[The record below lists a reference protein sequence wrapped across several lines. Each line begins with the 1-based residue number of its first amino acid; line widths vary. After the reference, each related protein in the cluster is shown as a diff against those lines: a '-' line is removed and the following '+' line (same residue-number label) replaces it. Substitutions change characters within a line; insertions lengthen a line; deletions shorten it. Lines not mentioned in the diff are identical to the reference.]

1 MIGHIDCNSFFV
13 SCERVFRPDLEGKP
27 VVVLTNNDGCISSL
41 SPEAKKLGLKRGT
54 PFFKFKQIAEANG
67 VVCFSCNHR
76 LYGDMSSR
84 VMSTLRSLSDDVEI
98 YSIDDA
104 FIRLD
109 ECHNDDL
116 GEFGH
121 YIVHKIRRDVGIPT
135 SMGIAP
141 TKTLGKLASHFA
153 KRYPAYRGVA
163 VIDSVEK
170 SRKAMS
176 LVQVEDIWGI
186 GRRLAER
193 LHQIGIDTALA
204 LADMTEERAKELFN
218 VTAQRTWRELNGQPC
233 IPYEAHHPDQ
243 KTMTS
248 SRSFATDISDFGK
261 LTEAIS
267 EFAGTIA
274 RKLRRDNMYALE
286 ISVFLTTNRFHPD
299 EPQIFDSAQASFPE
313 GTNDTIMITKA
324 AVEAMSKIFRR
335 GYKFKKAGLTAT
347 RIVNQDGLQHELFT
361 DPEVRDRRRRLMS
374 TIDAVN
380 AACLKKDIVRLASTG
395 NGISTLVRHDLGSP
409 LYTTRL
415 SDIITVH
422 V

>member
-41 SPEAKKLGLKRGT
+41 SPEAKSLGLKRGT
-54 PFFKFKQIAEANG
+54 PFFKFKQIAETKG

-84 VMSTLRSLSDDVEI
+84 VMSTLRSISDDVEI

-104 FIRLD
+104 FIKLD
-109 ECHNDDL
+109 ECHSDDL
-116 GEFGH
+116 GEFGR
-121 YIVHKIRRDVGIPT
+121 YIVRKIRREVGIPT

-170 SRKAMS
+170 ARKAMS
-176 LVQVEDIWGI
+176 LVNVEDVWGI

-193 LHQIGIDTALA
+193 LHRIGINTALE
-204 LADMTEERAKELFN
+204 LADISEDMAKELFN
-218 VTAQRTWRELNGQPC
+218 ATAQRTWRELNGQPC
-233 IPYEAHHPDQ
+233 IPHEISHPDQ

-248 SRSFATDISDFGK
+248 SRSFATDISDPK
-261 LTEAIS
+261 ILAEAIS
-267 EFAGTIA
+267 EFASTIA

-286 ISVFLTTNRFHPD
+286 ISVFLATNRFRTD
-299 EPQIFDSAQASFPE
+299 SPQMFDSAQATFPE
-313 GTNDTIMITKA
+313 GTNDTIAITKA
-324 AVEAMSKIFRR
+324 AVEALSKIFRR
-335 GYKFKKAGLTAT
+335 GYGFKRAGLTAT
-347 RIVNQDGLQHELFT
+347 RIVTRDGLQPELFT
-361 DPEVRDRRRRLMS
+361 DPEVRNRRRRLMN

-380 AACLKKDIVRLASTG
+380 TACMAKDIVRLASTG
-395 NGISTLVRHDLGSP
+395 NGISALVRHDLGSP